1 MSRVSLTAQVEDT
14 LRRATTAFN
23 AGRRDEARRLCEAGL
38 THTPDEPALH
48 HLLAAI
54 LFADGQPEAA
64 RKHIETSLR
73 ARPGHPQAQL
83 LAARILDH
91 LGDRPA
97 RRAAWQAV
105 RKTAPQN
112 REAMAR
118 LGRLLWEDGDATAA
132 AQLLTEAVGADAP
145 ASAWFDLAL
154 ARQDLRDFAGAEAAY
169 KEVLTKK
176 PDHAEAAVNL
186 GVARQEAGDLDGAM
200 DAYAQAYRLRPATFG
215 TIAMALTSGSHGRL
229 WLDEDALRKS
239 LGAHHSKTDK
249 SLGG

>member
-1 MSRVSLTAQVEDT
+1 MARAPTQGQIDEIV
-14 LRRATTAFN
+14 RRAAAAFN
-23 AGRRDEARRLCEAGL
+23 TGRRKEAQKLCEAGL
-38 THTPDEPALH
+38 AQAPDDPALN

-54 LFADGQPEAA
+54 LFAGNQHDAA
-64 RKHIETSLR
+64 RKHVDTSLR
-73 ARPGHPQAQL
+73 SRPGHPQALL

-91 LGDRPA
+91 LGDRVA

-105 RKTAPQN
+105 RKTMPQN

-118 LGRLLWEDGDATAA
+118 LGRLLWEDGDATMAA
-132 AQLLTEAVGADAP
+132 HLLSQAVATDAP

-154 ARQDLRDFAGAEAAY
+154 ARQDLRDFTGAEAAY
-169 KEVLTKK
+169 KEVLACS

-186 GVARQEAGDLDGAM
+186 GIVRQEAGNVDGAM
-200 DAYAQAYRLRPATFG
+200 ESYRNAYRLCPQTFG

-239 LGAHHSKTDK
+239 LSG
-249 SLGG
+249 

>member
-1 MSRVSLTAQVEDT
+1 MSRPPPTASVEDT

-38 THTPDEPALH
+38 ARTPHEPALN
-48 HLLAAI
+48 HLYAAI
-54 LFADGQPEAA
+54 LFAGGEHAAA
-64 RKHIETSLR
+64 RNHIETSLR
-73 ARPGHPQAQL
+73 TRPGHPQAQL

-91 LGDRPA
+91 LGDRAA

-105 RKTAPQN
+105 RKTVPQN

-132 AQLLTEAVGADAP
+132 ARLLTQAVGADAP

-154 ARQDLRDFAGAEAAY
+154 ARQDLRDFAGAEAAS
-169 KEVLTKK
+169 KEVLARK

-186 GVARQEAGDLDGAM
+186 GIVRQEVGNLDGAM
-200 DAYAQAYRLRPATFG
+200 EAYARAYRLRPQTFG

-239 LGAHHSKTDK
+239 LG
-249 SLGG
+249 G

>member
-1 MSRVSLTAQVEDT
+1 MSRAPLTARIEDT
-14 LRRATTAFN
+14 LRRATAAFN
-23 AGRRDEARRLCEAGL
+23 AGRRDEARQLCETGL
-38 THTPDEPALH
+38 THTPNEPALN

-54 LFADGQPEAA
+54 LFAGGAHEAA
-64 RKHIETSLR
+64 RHPIETSLR

-91 LGDRPA
+91 LDDGAA

-105 RKTAPQN
+105 REAMPQS

-118 LGRLLWEDGDATAA
+118 LGRLLWEDGDAAAA
-132 AQLLTEAVGADAP
+132 AQLLTQAAGPDAP

-169 KEVLTKK
+169 TEVLAKK

-186 GVARQEAGDLDGAM
+186 GVVRQEAGNLDGAIA
-200 DAYAQAYRLRPATFG
+200 AYAQAYRLRPTTFG

-239 LGAHHSKTDK
+239 LG
-249 SLGG
+249 G

>member
-1 MSRVSLTAQVEDT
+1 MPRAPLTASVEDT
-14 LRRATTAFN
+14 LRRATAAFN
-23 AGRRDEARRLCEAGL
+23 AGRRDEARKLCETGL
-38 THTPDEPALH
+38 AHTPDEPALH

-54 LFADGQPEAA
+54 LFAGGQHEAA
-64 RKHIETSLR
+64 RNHIETSLR

-91 LGDRPA
+91 VDDRPA
-97 RRAAWQAV
+97 RRVAWQAV
-105 RKTAPQN
+105 HKATPQN

-118 LGRLLWEDGDATAA
+118 LGRVLWEDGDAAA
-132 AQLLTEAVGADAP
+132 AARLLTQAAGPDAP

-154 ARQDLRDFAGAEAAY
+154 ARQDLRDFAGAETAY
-169 KEVLTKK
+169 TEVLARK

-186 GVARQEAGDLDGAM
+186 GVVRQEAGDLDGAM
-200 DAYAQAYRLRPATFG
+200 EAYAQAYRMRPQTFG

-239 LGAHHSKTDK
+239 LG
-249 SLGG
+249 G